1 MSKKFKILKNILLKY
16 YKIIKNIIFM
26 QNNFFFLLNYINHII
41 QLYKSN
47 FHFSFKHYINY
58 QI

>member
-26 QNNFFFLLNYINHII
+26 QNNFFFFIK
-41 QLYKSN
+41 LYKS
-47 FHFSFKHYINY
+47 HYTVI
-58 QI
+58 